1 MKVNRAT
8 FFIVLGLTLVIAWI
22 AFFGL
27 HIPLGD
33 QFAIN
38 IPGSNQMRFG
48 IDIRG
53 GVDAVYQPVGLDRV
67 PTADEL
73 ESARAIIEVRLDQKN
88 ILDRDVTVDRT
99 NGDIIVRFPWK
110 SDETE
115 FNPQKAISELG
126 ETAKLTFR
134 DMEGNV
140 LVDGSHVT
148 KSIVEQSTEQAGSY
162 VVGLTFDEEGKKLF
176 ADATTKFLGQQIAIY
191 MDEADDFVT
200 PVVNSPI
207 TDGAGIITN
216 GQYGQESL
224 KEASD
229 LAQKIAAGALP
240 FSMEARNY
248 STISPTL
255 GAGALNIMVTAGI
268 IAFLIIGI
276 LLILYY
282 KLPGVIACIAL
293 LIQVAGQLLALSI
306 PQISLTLPGIAG
318 IILSIGMGVDANI
331 IIGERISEEIKSGRK
346 THTAIAAGFKNAF
359 SSVFDGNI
367 TVMIVAIILMIL
379 GSGAMLSF
387 AYSLL
392 TGVLLNFLA
401 GVTASNL
408 MMRSLSRFPNLAKE
422 SLYTCLT
429 RRVTL

>member
-1 MKVNRAT
+1 MKVNKAT
-8 FFIVLGLTLVIAWI
+8 FFIVLGLTLVVACV
-22 AFFGL
+22 ALFGVHFQVDKYKFDL
-27 HIPLGD
+27 PGVGD
-33 QFAIN
+33 
-38 IPGSNQMRFG
+38 MRFG

-53 GVDAVYQPVGLDRV
+53 GVDAVYEPVGLARV

-73 ESARAIIEVRLDQKN
+73 ESARAVIETRLDQKN

-110 SDETE
+110 SDETD
-115 FNPQKAISELG
+115 FDPQKAISELG

-134 DMEGNV
+134 DTEGNV
-140 LVDGSHVT
+140 VVDGSHVT
-148 KSIVEQSTEQAGSY
+148 RSVVAQDSDTGGYEVSLNFDDAG
-162 VVGLTFDEEGKKLF
+162 TKLF
-176 ADATTKFLGQQIAIY
+176 AEATAKMIGKPNSIY
-191 MDEADDFVT
+191 MDET
-200 PVVNSPI
+200 LI
-207 TDGAGIITN
+207 TAPTVQTAIPNGEARIT
-216 GQYGQESL
+216 GTGTLAETS
-224 KEASD
+224 A

-255 GAGALNIMVTAGI
+255 GAGALNIMVMAGS
-268 IAFLIIGI
+268 IAFAIICI

-282 KLPGVIACIAL
+282 KLSGVVASIAL
-293 LIQVAGQLLALSI
+293 LIQVSGQLLALSI
-306 PQISLTLPGIAG
+306 PQITLTLPGIAG
-318 IILSIGMGVDANI
+318 VILSIGMGVDANI
-331 IIGERISEEIKSGRK
+331 IIGERISEEIKAGRK
-346 THTAIAAGFKNAF
+346 TQAAISAGFKNAF

-367 TVMIVAIILMIL
+367 TVMIVASILMVL

-401 GVTASNL
+401 GVTASRL
-408 MMRSLSRFPNLAKE
+408 MMRSLSLYPKLSKE

>member
-1 MKVNRAT
+1 MKVNRGT
-8 FFIVLGLTLVIAWI
+8 FFIVLGLTLLIAWV
-22 AFFGL
+22 AFFGV
-27 HIPLGD
+27 HIPFGD
-33 QFAIN
+33 SFAIN
-38 IPGSNQMRFG
+38 IPGANQMRFG

-53 GVDAVYQPVGLDRV
+53 GVDAIYQPVGLDRV

-73 ESARAIIEVRLDQKN
+73 ESARSVIEVRLDQKN

-110 SDETE
+110 SDEKT
-115 FNPQKAISELG
+115 FDAQKAISELG

-134 DMEGNV
+134 DSEGNV

-148 KSIVEQSTEQAGSY
+148 KS
-162 VVGLTFDEEGKKLF
+162 VVASNGEGGYNVALTFDSEGAKLF
-176 ADATTKFLGQQIAIY
+176 ADATKKFLGKEISIY
-191 MDEADDFVT
+191 MDEVEIS
-200 PVVNSPI
+200 SPTVQSAI
-207 TDGAGIITN
+207 TDGQGVITN
-216 GQYGQESL
+216 GKAGNESL

-255 GAGALNIMVTAGI
+255 GAGALSVMIWAGSL
-268 IAFLIIGI
+268 AFLLICI

-282 KLPGVIACIAL
+282 KMSGVVACISL
-293 LIQVAGQLLALSI
+293 LIQVCGVLLALSI
-306 PQISLTLPGIAG
+306 PQITVTLPGIAG

-331 IIGERISEEIKSGRK
+331 IISERISEEIKVGRK
-346 THTAIAAGFKNAF
+346 IQAAVMTGFKNAF

-367 TVMIVAIILMIL
+367 TVMIAAIILMVL

-387 AYSLL
+387 AYSML
-392 TGVLLNFLA
+392 TGILLNFLA
-401 GVTASNL
+401 GVTASHL
-408 MMRSLSRFPNLAKE
+408 MMRSLVLYPKLSNEK
-422 SLYTCLT
+422 LYTCYT

>member
-8 FFIVLGLTLVIAWI
+8 FFIVLGLTLVITWI

-33 QFAIN
+33 QMAIN
-38 IPGSNQMRFG
+38 IPGANQMRFG

-110 SDETE
+110 STETE
-115 FNPQKAISELG
+115 FNPQKAITELG

-134 DMEGNV
+134 DSEGNT

-148 KSIVEQSTEQAGSY
+148 KS
-162 VVGLTFDEEGKKLF
+162 VVASNGEGGYDVALTFDAEGKTLF
-176 ADATTKFLGQQIAIY
+176 ADATTRLIGQPIAIY
-191 MDEADDFVT
+191 MDEAMISEPIVQ
-200 PVVNSPI
+200 SAI
-207 TDGAGIITN
+207 TDGQGVITN
-216 GQYGQESL
+216 NKVGNESL
-224 KEASD
+224 ADASD

-255 GAGALNIMVTAGI
+255 GAGALDIMVTAGI
-268 IAFLIIGI
+268 IAFLIISI

-282 KLPGVIACIAL
+282 KLPGVVACIAL

-367 TVMIVAIILMIL
+367 TVMIVAIILMVL

>member
-1 MKVNRAT
+1 MPKPSRFSPSTA
-8 FFIVLGLTLVIAWI
+8 LVIAWI

-27 HIPLGD
+27 RIPLGD
-33 QFAIN
+33 NFAID
-38 IPGSNQMRFG
+38 IPGASQMRFG

-67 PTADEL
+67 PTSDEL
-73 ESARAIIEVRLDQKN
+73 ESARSVIEVRLDQKN

-110 SDETE
+110 SDETD

-126 ETAKLTFR
+126 ETAKLSFR
-134 DMEGNV
+134 DSDGKV
-140 LVDGSHVT
+140 LVDGAHVT
-148 KSIVEQSTEQAGSY
+148 KS
-162 VVGLTFDEEGKKLF
+162 VVASNGKGGYDVALTFDAEGKKLF
-176 ADATTKFLGQQIAIY
+176 AEATTRLIGKPIAIY
-191 MDEADDFVT
+191 MDEVKISEPTVQNA
-200 PVVNSPI
+200 I
-207 TDGAGIITN
+207 TDGEGVITN
-216 GQYGQESL
+216 GQVGNESL

-268 IAFLIIGI
+268 IAFLLISI
-276 LLILYY
+276 LLIIYY

-293 LIQVAGQLLALSI
+293 LIQVTGQLLALSI

-318 IILSIGMGVDANI
+318 VILSIGMGVDANI

-401 GVTASNL
+401 GVTASHL
-408 MMRSLSRFPNLAKE
+408 MMRSLSLFPKLSSEK
-422 SLYTCLT
+422 LYTCLT

>member
-8 FFIVLGLTLVIAWI
+8 FFIVLGLTLVITWI

-33 QFAIN
+33 QMAIN
-38 IPGSNQMRFG
+38 IPGANQMRFG

-110 SDETE
+110 STETE
-115 FNPQKAISELG
+115 FNPQKAITELG

-134 DMEGNV
+134 DMDGNV
-140 LVDGSHVT
+140 LVDGKHVT
-148 KSIVEQSTEQAGSY
+148 KSVVEQSTEQAGSY

-176 ADATTKFLGQQIAIY
+176 ADATTKFLGKQIAIY
-191 MDEADDFVT
+191 MDEAEISA
-200 PVVNSPI
+200 PIVNSPI
-207 TDGAGIITN
+207 TDGRAIITN

-224 KEASD
+224 KDASD

-255 GAGALNIMVTAGI
+255 GAGALDLMMDAGL
-268 IAFLIIGI
+268 IAFLLIGI
-276 LLILYY
+276 LLIIYY
-282 KLPGVIACIAL
+282 KLPGVVACIAL
-293 LIQVAGQLLALSI
+293 LIQVCGQLLALSI

-359 SSVFDGNI
+359 SAVFDGNI
-367 TVMIVAIILMIL
+367 TVMIVAIILMVL

>member
-1 MKVNRAT
+1 MGMKVNRAT

-38 IPGSNQMRFG
+38 IPGANQMRFG

-73 ESARAIIEVRLDQKN
+73 ESARSIIEVRLDQKN

-110 SDETE
+110 SNETD

-126 ETAKLTFR
+126 QTAKLTFR
-134 DMEGNV
+134 DSDGKV

-148 KSIVEQSTEQAGSY
+148 KSVVQSNGKGGYDVA
-162 VVGLTFDEEGKKLF
+162 LTFDAEGKTLF
-176 ADATTKFLGQQIAIY
+176 AEATTRLIGKPIAIY
-191 MDEADDFVT
+191 MDEAKISEPIVE
-200 PVVNSPI
+200 SAI
-207 TDGAGIITN
+207 TDGAGVITN
-216 GQYGQESL
+216 NKVGNDSL
-224 KEASD
+224 KDAAD

-248 STISPTL
+248 STISPSL
-255 GAGALNIMVTAGI
+255 GAGALNVMVWAGAL
-268 IAFLIIGI
+268 AFLIIC
-276 LLILYY
+276 LFLILYY
-282 KLPGVIACIAL
+282 KVSGMVACVSL
-293 LIQVAGQLLALSI
+293 TIQVCGVLLALSI
-306 PQISLTLPGIAG
+306 PQITVTLPGIAG

-331 IIGERISEEIKSGRK
+331 IISERISEEIKVGRK
-346 THTAIAAGFKNAF
+346 TYTAVGTGFKNAF

-367 TVMIVAIILMIL
+367 TVMIAAIILMIL

-387 AYSLL
+387 AYSML
-392 TGVLLNFLA
+392 TGIILNFLA
-401 GVTASNL
+401 GVTASHL
-408 MMRSLSRFPNLAKE
+408 MMRSLILFPKMSNEK
-422 SLYTCLT
+422 LYTCRT
-429 RRVTL
+429 RRVML

>member
-8 FFIVLGLTLVIAWI
+8 FFIVLGLTLAIAWI

-27 HIPLGD
+27 HIPLGE
-33 QFAIN
+33 FAIS
-38 IPGSNQMRFG
+38 IPGSGQMRFG

-110 SDETE
+110 SDETD

-148 KSIVEQSTEQAGSY
+148 RSVLKESPETANSY
-162 VVGLTFDEEGKKLF
+162 VVELIFDEEGKKLF

-191 MDEADDFVT
+191 MDEVEISA
-200 PVVNSPI
+200 PYVNSPI
-207 TDGAGIITN
+207 TSGEGIITN
-216 GQYGQESL
+216 GFYGQESL
-224 KEASD
+224 REASD

-255 GAGALNIMVTAGI
+255 GAGALSIMVNAGL

-293 LIQVAGQLLALSI
+293 LIQVSGQLLALSI
-306 PQISLTLPGIAG
+306 PQITLTLPGIAG

-359 SSVFDGNI
+359 SAVFDGNI
-367 TVMIVAIILMIL
+367 TVMIVAIILMVL

-408 MMRSLSRFPNLAKE
+408 MMRSLSRFSKLARE